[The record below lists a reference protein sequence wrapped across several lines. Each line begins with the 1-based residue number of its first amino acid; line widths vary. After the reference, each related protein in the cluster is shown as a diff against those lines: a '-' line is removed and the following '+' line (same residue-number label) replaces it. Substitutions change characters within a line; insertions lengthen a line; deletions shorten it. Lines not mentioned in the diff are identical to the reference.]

1 MVAAEPSRKKIKTEQ
16 TAAAAVA
23 VKDEQLQSDAEGS
36 DDEDDTPMSIIAQFQ
51 SEEVSMHCG
60 GAQVVMDWS

>member
-16 TAAAAVA
+16 AAAAVA
-23 VKDEQLQSDAEGS
+23 VKNEQLQSDAEDS

-51 SEEVSMHCG
+51 SEEVSMRCH
-60 GAQVVMDWS
+60 AHDVIDWS

>member
-16 TAAAAVA
+16 QTAVA

-36 DDEDDTPMSIIAQFQ
+36 EDEDDTPMSIIAQFQ
-51 SEEVSMHCG
+51 SEEVSIH
-60 GAQVVMDWS
+60 AKHTTSSWT